1 MSRILFA
8 WELGANLGHIT
19 PLLVLA
25 QVLRE
30 RGHEVVF
37 ALRDIRNCAALLE
50 ARGFPFLQAPIGSG
64 RAKDIAADPAS
75 YPEMLLRYG
84 FADPQGLLAAARAW
98 RNLYATVAPDLIVFD
113 HSPIA
118 LLAAH
123 DIGLP
128 RVLYGMGF
136 VSPPRVSPMPS
147 FRPWE
152 NIPAARLEAS
162 EARALEA
169 TNTALKALGAQ
180 PLGALHELFDV
191 EEDILTTFPELDHY
205 QGRQGARYW
214 GPVFGD
220 DKGAVPV
227 WPEGEGKKVFVY
239 IRPNTAAFKLLVA
252 ALSKIPARVLW
263 FAPGLPAQTIQ
274 QLQTPSMRL
283 LTNPLDTQQVAASA
297 DAAFL
302 HAGHGTSAA
311 MLLGGAPM
319 LLFPQHVEQMLIA
332 RNVAALGAGL
342 VAPRLEPRTDL
353 APVLARFLEAGEYKM
368 CAETFAAQHQNFRR
382 HDQVH
387 DMVLAIDRILK
398 VPTLQEN
405 RTASFG

>member
-191 EEDILTTFPELDHY
+191 EEDILTPSQSSTTTKDGKAHAI
-205 QGRQGARYW
+205 GARSSATTK
-214 GPVFGD
+214 GPCPYGRKAKAKRYSSTSAPTPQPSSFSSPHCRKSLRACFG
-220 DKGAVPV
+220 
-227 WPEGEGKKVFVY
+227 
-239 IRPNTAAFKLLVA
+239 L
-252 ALSKIPARVLW
+252 
-263 FAPGLPAQTIQ
+263 LPACRRRPFNNCRRLQCAC
-274 QLQTPSMRL
+274 LQTLWTRSRL
-283 LTNPLDTQQVAASA
+283 RPPRMPHFCTR
-297 DAAFL
+297 
-302 HAGHGTSAA
+302 GT
-311 MLLGGAPM
+311 
-319 LLFPQHVEQMLIA
+319 
-332 RNVAALGAGL
+332 AL
-342 VAPRLEPRTDL
+342 APRCCWVVLPCFFFRSMWSKCSSL
-353 APVLARFLEAGEYKM
+353 A
-368 CAETFAAQHQNFRR
+368 T
-382 HDQVH
+382 
-387 DMVLAIDRILK
+387 
-398 VPTLQEN
+398 
-405 RTASFG
+405 